1 MYLQKQAAQISVCTL
16 GEAAVYHFWP
26 LMIFEP
32 PGRLHRPDH
41 QSGEGPTCATWE
53 PKPMGGQL
61 AHVPRHIFFEA
72 APRRLFITSESVP
85 GAPTLELPPGQE
97 DPSGRDDDD
106 AAGQRPGEQQPTLPA
121 LQVHPLH
128 QVGHPFCD

>member
-26 LMIFEP
+26 LMFFEP

-41 QSGEGPTCATWE
+41 QSGKGPTCATCE
-53 PKPMGGQL
+53 PGPIGVQL
-61 AHVPRHIFFEA
+61 AHVPRHIFFKA
-72 APRRLFITSESVP
+72 APRRLFITSESVQ
-85 GAPTLELPPGQE
+85 GGTTLELPPGQE

-106 AAGQRPGEQQPTLPA
+106 AAGQRPGE
-121 LQVHPLH
+121 
-128 QVGHPFCD
+128 C